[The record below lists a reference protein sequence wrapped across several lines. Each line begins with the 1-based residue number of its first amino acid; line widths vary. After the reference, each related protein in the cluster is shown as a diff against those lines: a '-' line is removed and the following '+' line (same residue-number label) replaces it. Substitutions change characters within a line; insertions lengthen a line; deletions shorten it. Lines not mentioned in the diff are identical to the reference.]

1 MDRLERLEVVQKT
14 EIEMIKK
21 KNKQKKKKKIMGII
35 KKKMI

>member
-1 MDRLERLEVVQKT
+1 MDRLGRVEVVQKT